1 MFRSQKMTKK
11 VALQAMCIA
20 IGAQWFMFQHQPTS
34 VKSFNMV
41 KCEYVD
47 GVNMLRQDYRR
58 TCEEE
63 IYFPYLIYNNLFG
76 YSRLT
81 SSYSVLLDEKRI
93 LALS

>member
-1 MFRSQKMTKK
+1 MGKCAKRISRSQYVSISKNDKKK

-58 TCEEE
+58 TCEEK
-63 IYFPYLIYNNLFG
+63 FTFH
-76 YSRLT
+76 T
-81 SSYSVLLDEKRI
+81 CI
-93 LALS
+93 LH